1 MRGSKVC
8 ACSLPVCLRRRRTR
22 RLSAPSWRLTILAF
36 DTIHNPHI
44 DSQLEPTER
53 YVRVTR
59 GHCDCSTMLGSL
71 HARQPKERDIA
82 KLRRKGWSDTKI
94 QRWLQ
99 SKEHGV
105 RAPATPQ
112 GELTRDE
119 WMAFLRDAL
128 DEGSVPYLGLMMH
141 WYRRSPEDEQI
152 HVARRSACWQISGM
166 RLIPG
171 SRMSSTS
178 SIGVRTLP
186 RATPEAEHRSAVPR
200 VRIVIR

>member
-1 MRGSKVC
+1 M
-8 ACSLPVCLRRRRTR
+8 CLFITGV
-22 RLSAPSWRLTILAF
+22 LAKAADTPSYRAVVEAHHLAF
-36 DTIHNPHI
+36 HTIHNPHI

-59 GHCDCSTMLGSL
+59 GHCDLSTMLGSL
-71 HARQPKERDIA
+71 HTRQPKERDIA

-128 DEGSVPYLGLMMH
+128 DEGFRPVSRTDDALVPALTRG
-141 WYRRSPEDEQI
+141 
-152 HVARRSACWQISGM
+152 
-166 RLIPG
+166 
-171 SRMSSTS
+171 
-178 SIGVRTLP
+178 
-186 RATPEAEHRSAVPR
+186 
-200 VRIVIR
+200 

>member
-1 MRGSKVC
+1 M
-8 ACSLPVCLRRRRTR
+8 CLFITGV
-22 RLSAPSWRLTILAF
+22 LAKTADTPSFRAIVEAHNLAF

-71 HARQPKERDIA
+71 HAWQPKERDIA

-112 GELTRDE
+112 GELTSDE
-119 WMAFLRDAL
+119 WMAFLQDAL

-152 HVARRSACWQISGM
+152 HVARR
-166 RLIPG
+166 
-171 SRMSSTS
+171 
-178 SIGVRTLP
+178 
-186 RATPEAEHRSAVPR
+186 ER
-200 VRIVIR
+200 VLADQLDAIDPWVEDVIYEFHGRPHPTEGNAGR